1 MAGHSKWANIKHRKG
16 AQDAKRAKIFTK
28 VLREINIAVRQG
40 GPDPDSN
47 PALRRAIAN
56 ARGVNMPKD
65 NIQRAIKKAS
75 GKDAENF
82 QEVTFEGYG
91 PYGVAFIVECAT
103 DNLNRTVGIIRSI
116 FNKNGGEL
124 GKTGSLEYIFDRK
137 GVFTIEK
144 DKIAGHDPEELELEL
159 IEGGAEDI
167 ESDEEFITVYTDFKD
182 FGSMTAKLEELGIE
196 VKNASV
202 QRIPKTTKTLPV
214 DQAEKILKLAEKF
227 EDEDDVQNV
236 YHNLELTDELLAKL
250 EA

>member
-65 NIQRAIKKAS
+65 NIMRAIKKAS
-75 GKDAENF
+75 GKEAENY

-91 PYGVAFIVECAT
+91 PYGIAFIIETAT
-103 DNLNRTVGIIRSI
+103 DNTNRTVGIVRSI
-116 FNKNGGEL
+116 FSKNGGEL

-137 GVFTIEK
+137 GVFVIEK
-144 DKIAGHDPEELELEL
+144 EKVADRDLEELEMEL
-159 IEGGAEDI
+159 IDGGAEDI
-167 ESDEEFITVYTDFKD
+167 ETDDEFITVYTDYKD
-182 FGSMTAKLEELGIE
+182 FGLMSSKLEELGIE
-196 VKNASV
+196 VKNAGL
-202 QRIPKTTKTLPV
+202 QRIPKTTKTLPLE
-214 DQAEKILKLAEKF
+214 QAKKILALAEKF

-236 YHNLELTDELLAKL
+236 YHNLELTDELLENL
-250 EA
+250 D

>member
-16 AQDAKRAKIFTK
+16 AQDAKRAKLFTK
-28 VLREINIAVRQG
+28 ALREINIAVRQG

-65 NIQRAIKKAS
+65 NILRAIKKAS
-75 GKDAENF
+75 GKDAENY

-91 PYGVAFIVECAT
+91 PYGIAFIIETAT
-103 DNLNRTVGIIRSI
+103 DNTNRTVGIVRSI

-137 GVFTIEK
+137 GVFVIEK
-144 DKIAGHDPEELELEL
+144 EAVKEMDPEELEMEL
-159 IEGGAEDI
+159 IDGGAEDI
-167 ESDEEFITVYTDFKD
+167 ETDDELITVYTEFQD
-182 FGSMTAKLEELGIE
+182 FGNMAAKLEELGIE
-196 VKNASV
+196 TKSAKVE
-202 QRIPKTTKTLPV
+202 RIPKTTKTLPPE
-214 DQAEKILKLAEKF
+214 QAQKILQLAEKF

-236 YHNLELTDELLAKL
+236 YHNLELTDELMEKL
-250 EA
+250 TE

>member
-65 NIQRAIKKAS
+65 NIMRAIKKAS

-91 PYGVAFIVECAT
+91 PYGIAFIIETAT
-103 DNLNRTVGIIRSI
+103 DNTNRTVGIIRSI

-137 GVFTIEK
+137 GVFLIEK
-144 DKIAGHDPEELELEL
+144 DKVSGFDPEELEMEL
-159 IEGGAEDI
+159 IDGGADEIEHED
-167 ESDEEFITVYTDFKD
+167 EFITVYTDYKD
-182 FGSMTAKLEELGIE
+182 FGLMSSKLEELGIE
-196 VKNASV
+196 VKKAGLERV
-202 QRIPKTTKTLPV
+202 PKTTKTLPLE
-214 DQAEKILKLAEKF
+214 QAKKILALAEKF

-236 YHNLELTDELLAKL
+236 YHNLELTDELLENL
-250 EA
+250 NE

>member
-40 GPDPDSN
+40 GPDPDAN

-91 PYGVAFIVECAT
+91 PYGIAFIVECAT

-137 GVFTIEK
+137 GVFTVEK
-144 DKIAGHDPEELELEL
+144 EKIAGLDPEELELEL

-167 ESDEEFITVYTDFKD
+167 ETDDEFLTVYTDFKD
-182 FGSMTAKLEELGIE
+182 FGSMTSKLEQLGIE

-214 DQAEKILKLAEKF
+214 EQAEKILKLAEKF

>member
-40 GPDPDSN
+40 GPDPDAN

-65 NIQRAIKKAS
+65 NILRAIKKAS

-91 PYGVAFIVECAT
+91 PYGIAFIIETAT
-103 DNLNRTVGIIRSI
+103 DNTNRTVSIIRSI

-137 GVFTIEK
+137 GVFVIEK
-144 DKIAGHDPEELELEL
+144 EKVKDFDPEELEMEL
-159 IEGGAEDI
+159 IDGGAEDI
-167 ESDEEFITVYTDFKD
+167 EHDDEFITVYTDYKD
-182 FGSMTAKLEELGIE
+182 FGLMSSKLEELGIE
-196 VKNASV
+196 VKNAGL
-202 QRIPKTTKTLPV
+202 QRIPKTTKQLPV
-214 DQAEKILKLAEKF
+214 EQAEKILKLVEKF

-236 YHNLELTDELLAKL
+236 YHNLELTDELYEKL
-250 EA
+250 NT

>member
-16 AQDAKRAKIFTK
+16 AQDAKRAKLFTK

-40 GPDPDSN
+40 GPDPDAN

-65 NIQRAIKKAS
+65 NILRAIKKAS

-91 PYGVAFIVECAT
+91 PYGIAFIVETAT
-103 DNLNRTVGIIRSI
+103 DNTNRTVSIIRSI
-116 FNKNGGEL
+116 FNKHGGEL

-137 GVFTIEK
+137 GVFVIEK
-144 DKIAGHDPEELELEL
+144 EKVKDFDPEELEMEL
-159 IEGGAEDI
+159 IDGGAEDI
-167 ESDEEFITVYTDFKD
+167 EHDDEFITVYTDYKD
-182 FGSMTAKLEELGIE
+182 FGMMSSKLEELGIE
-196 VKNASV
+196 VKNAGL
-202 QRIPKTTKTLPV
+202 QRIPKTTKQLPLE
-214 DQAEKILKLAEKF
+214 QAEKILKLAEKF

-236 YHNLELTDELLAKL
+236 YHNLELTDELYEKL
-250 EA
+250 NA

>member
-40 GPDPDSN
+40 GPDPSAN

-82 QEVTFEGYG
+82 QEVSFEGYG
-91 PYGVAFIVECAT
+91 PYGIAFIVECAT

-144 DKIAGHDPEELELEL
+144 EKIAGLDPEELELEL

-167 ESDEEFITVYTDFKD
+167 ETDDEFLTVYTDFKD
-182 FGSMTAKLEELGIE
+182 FGSMNAKLEELGIE

-214 DQAEKILKLAEKF
+214 EQAEKILKLAEKF

>member
-16 AQDAKRAKIFTK
+16 AQDAKRAKLFTK
-28 VLREINIAVRQG
+28 ALREINIAVKQG

-65 NIQRAIKKAS
+65 NIMRAIKKAS
-75 GKDAENF
+75 GKDAENY

-91 PYGVAFIVECAT
+91 PYGIAFIVETAT
-103 DNLNRTVGIIRSI
+103 DNTNRTVGIVRSI

-137 GVFTIEK
+137 GVFVIDKETVK
-144 DKIAGHDPEELELEL
+144 DFDPEELEMEL
-159 IEGGAEDI
+159 IDGGAEDI
-167 ESDEEFITVYTDFKD
+167 EQDDEMITVYTEFQD
-182 FGSMTAKLEELGIE
+182 FGNMSAKLEELGIE
-196 VKNASV
+196 VRSAKV
-202 QRIPKTTKTLPV
+202 ERIPKTTKELPLE
-214 DQAEKILKLAEKF
+214 QAQKILQLAEKF

-236 YHNLELTDELLAKL
+236 YHNLELTDELLEKL
-250 EA
+250 S